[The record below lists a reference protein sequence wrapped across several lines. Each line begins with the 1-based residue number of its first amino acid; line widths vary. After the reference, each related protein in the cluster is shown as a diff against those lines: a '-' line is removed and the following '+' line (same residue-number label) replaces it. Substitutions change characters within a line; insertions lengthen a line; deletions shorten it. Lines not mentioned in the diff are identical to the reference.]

1 MPHTS
6 QTQKTSLWKVRNRK
20 SPKEECRKCGKML
33 QKTTDYKHAKN
44 GHPKLS
50 KNQLNVPD
58 IPVFNTDTVGP
69 CTYSDW
75 SKAHVRV

>member
-1 MPHTS
+1 
-6 QTQKTSLWKVRNRK
+6 
-20 SPKEECRKCGKML
+20 ML

-44 GHPKLS
+44 GHLKLS

-58 IPVFNTDTVGP
+58 IAVFNIDTVGP

-75 SKAHVRV
+75 SKAHVSSEYKTLREGVFHSFMV